1 MMDET
6 RLTRMRVERRVARL
20 LLLCALED
28 RAAQTRPDIEAE
40 LHQFSNQEIGEALAS
55 LEGEGVV
62 NVVGHLYGA
71 SRCARHMDLL
81 IA

>member
-1 MMDET
+1 MMDES
-6 RLTRMRVERRVARL
+6 RLARMRVQRGVARL

-40 LHQFSNQEIGEALAS
+40 LPQFSNQEIGEALAS
-55 LEGEGVV
+55 LENEGVILA
-62 NVVGHLYGA
+62 VGDLYGA
-71 SRCARHMDLL
+71 SRCARHLDLL